1 MIRKTFFKKTLG
13 VLTAV
18 IMSATMVMGC
28 SETSKVSANGGGSS
42 TGDSIK
48 LGGVFPLTGDVPA
61 LGAAMQNGAKL
72 AIKEINDAGGVLG
85 KKLELISEDDQ
96 NQAATAPN
104 AITKLITQDKV
115 SAVVGTYASKCSIPM
130 AAVAKDSKVVMITP
144 GSTNE
149 KVTTEGGDY
158 VFRACFIDPLQGQV
172 GAKFAAENLKAK
184 KVAMLYDIGNDY
196 CVGISKEFKKN
207 FESLGGTVAY
217 EKTYNAGESDFKAFL
232 TEIKEL
238 NVDALYLPDNY
249 STVGLIAKQAREI
262 GIKAPFLGSDSW
274 SDPGL
279 VKVGG
284 DSIEGAYFTDHLSL
298 KSDNPAIKKFVD
310 NYKKEYSSDPSAFS
324 VLSYDSVYIVAE
336 AIKKAGSTDSTAI
349 KDAMAKLD
357 ADCGT
362 THYKFD
368 EKHNPI
374 KNVVINKVVKG
385 QFDFEA
391 DIAAK

>member
-1 MIRKTFFKKTLG
+1 MVRKTFFKKVLG
-13 VLTAV
+13 LVTVVA
-18 IMSATMVMGC
+18 MTATMVMGC
-28 SETSKVSANGGGSS
+28 SETAKVSSNGGSAASGN
-42 TGDSIK
+42 TIK
-48 LGGVFPLTGDVPA
+48 LGGVFPLTGDVPSI
-61 LGAAMQNGAKL
+61 GSAMDNGAKL

-85 KKLELISEDDQ
+85 KKLELVSEDDQ

-115 SAVVGTYASKCSIPM
+115 AAVVGTYASKCSIPM
-130 AAVAKDSKVVMITP
+130 AAVAKDLKAVMITP
-144 GSTNE
+144 VSTNE

-158 VFRACFIDPLQGQV
+158 VFRACFIDPLQGKV

-184 KVAMLYDIGNDY
+184 KVAMLYDVGNDY

-207 FESLGGTVAY
+207 FEAAGGAVVY

-238 NVDALYLPDNY
+238 NVDAIYLPDNY

-262 GIKAPFLGSDSW
+262 GIKAAFLGSDSW
-274 SDPGL
+274 GDQGI

-284 DSIEGAYFTDHLSL
+284 DAVEGAYFTDHLSL
-298 KSDNPAIKKFVD
+298 KSDNAAIKKFAESYTKQY
-310 NYKKEYSSDPSAFS
+310 NAEPSTFA
-324 VLSYDSVYIVAE
+324 VLSYDSVYLVAE
-336 AIKKAGSTDSTAI
+336 AIKKAGSTDSAAI

-357 ADCGT
+357 VDAGT

-368 EKHNPI
+368 DKHNPI
-374 KNVVINKVVKG
+374 KSVVINKIVNG
-385 QFDFEA
+385 QFEFEA
-391 DIAAK
+391 EVK

>member
-1 MIRKTFFKKTLG
+1 MVRKTFFKKVLG
-13 VLTAV
+13 VITIVA
-18 IMSATMVMGC
+18 MSATMVMGC
-28 SETSKVSANGGGSS
+28 SETAKVNSNGGNSAS
-42 TGDSIK
+42 GDTIK

-72 AIKEINDAGGVLG
+72 ALKEINDGGGVLG
-85 KKLELISEDDQ
+85 KKLDLVIEDDQ

-130 AAVAKDSKVVMITP
+130 AAIAKDSKVVMITP

-196 CVGISKEFKKN
+196 CEGISKEFKKN
-207 FESLGGTVAY
+207 FESLGGSIAY

-238 NVDALYLPDNY
+238 NVDVLYLPDNY

-262 GIKAPFLGSDSW
+262 GIKAPLLGSDSW

-284 DSIEGAYFTDHLSL
+284 DAIEGAYFTDHLSL
-298 KSDNPAIKKFVD
+298 KSDNAAIKKFVE
-310 NYKKEYSSDPSAFS
+310 NYKKEYNSDPSAFS

-336 AIKKAGSTDSTAI
+336 AIKKAGSADSAAI

-368 EKHNPI
+368 DKHNPI
-374 KNVVINKVVKG
+374 KSVVINKVSKG
-385 QFDFEA
+385 QFEFETE
-391 DIAAK
+391 ISAK

>member
-1 MIRKTFFKKTLG
+1 MVRKTFFKKVLG
-13 VLTAV
+13 VITIVA
-18 IMSATMVMGC
+18 MSATMVMGC
-28 SETSKVSANGGGSS
+28 SETAKVNSNGGNSAS
-42 TGDSIK
+42 GDTIK

-72 AIKEINDAGGVLG
+72 ALKEINDGGRVLG
-85 KKLELISEDDQ
+85 KKLDLVIEDDQ

-130 AAVAKDSKVVMITP
+130 AAIAKDSKVVMITP

-207 FESLGGTVAY
+207 FESLGGSIAY

-238 NVDALYLPDNY
+238 NVDVLYLPDNY

-262 GIKAPFLGSDSW
+262 GIKAPLLGSDSW

-284 DSIEGAYFTDHLSL
+284 DAIEGAYFTDHLSL
-298 KSDNPAIKKFVD
+298 KSDNAAIKKFVE
-310 NYKKEYSSDPSAFS
+310 NYKKEYNSDPSAFS

-336 AIKKAGSTDSTAI
+336 AIKKAGSADSAAI

-368 EKHNPI
+368 DKHNPI
-374 KNVVINKVVKG
+374 KSVVINKVSKG
-385 QFDFEA
+385 QFEFETE
-391 DIAAK
+391 ISAK

>member
-1 MIRKTFFKKTLG
+1 MVRKTFFKKVLG
-13 VLTAV
+13 VITIVA
-18 IMSATMVMGC
+18 MSATMVMGC
-28 SETSKVSANGGGSS
+28 SETAKVNSNGGNSAS
-42 TGDSIK
+42 GDTIK

-61 LGAAMQNGAKL
+61 LGAAMQNGANL
-72 AIKEINDAGGVLG
+72 ALKEINDGGGVLG
-85 KKLELISEDDQ
+85 KKLDLVIEDDQ

-130 AAVAKDSKVVMITP
+130 AAIAKDSKVVMITP

-207 FESLGGTVAY
+207 FESLGGSIAY

-238 NVDALYLPDNY
+238 NVDVLYLPDNY

-262 GIKAPFLGSDSW
+262 GIKAPLLGSDSW

-284 DSIEGAYFTDHLSL
+284 DAIEGAYFTDHLSL
-298 KSDNPAIKKFVD
+298 KSDNAAIKKFVE
-310 NYKKEYSSDPSAFS
+310 NYKKEYNSDPSAFS

-336 AIKKAGSTDSTAI
+336 AIKKAGSADSAAI

-368 EKHNPI
+368 DKHNPI
-374 KNVVINKVVKG
+374 KSVVINKVSKG
-385 QFDFEA
+385 QFEFETE
-391 DIAAK
+391 ISAK

>member
-1 MIRKTFFKKTLG
+1 MVRKTFFKKVLG
-13 VLTAV
+13 VITVVA
-18 IMSATMVMGC
+18 MSATMVMGC
-28 SETSKVSANGGGSS
+28 SETAKTSSNAGS
-42 TGDSIK
+42 TAAGDTIK
-48 LGGVFPLTGDVPA
+48 LGGVFPLTGDVPSI
-61 LGAAMQNGAKL
+61 GSAMENGAKL

-85 KKLELISEDDQ
+85 KKLELVSEDDQ

-130 AAVAKDSKVVMITP
+130 ASVAKDSKVVMITP
-144 GSTNE
+144 VSTNE

-158 VFRACFIDPLQGQV
+158 VFRACFIDPLQGKV
-172 GAKFAAENLKAK
+172 GAQFAAENLKAK
-184 KVAMLYDIGNDY
+184 KVAMLYDVGNDY

-207 FESLGGTVAY
+207 FEAAGGTIAY

-238 NVDALYLPDNY
+238 NVDVLYLPDNY

-262 GIKAPFLGSDSW
+262 GITAKFLGSDSW
-274 SDPGL
+274 GDLGV

-284 DSIEGAYFTDHLSL
+284 DAVEGAYFTDHLSL
-298 KSDNPAIKKFVD
+298 KSDNAAIKKFAE
-310 NYKKEYSSDPSAFS
+310 NYTKEYKSEPSTFA

-336 AIKKAGSTDSTAI
+336 AIKKAGSTDEAAI
-349 KDAMAKLD
+349 KDAMAKID

-374 KNVVINKVVKG
+374 KSVVINKIANG

-391 DIAAK
+391 EIK